1 VTKHG
6 SAGRQLA
13 NQQGGGS
20 EEWNVAECLRILFLR
35 KTTVL
40 WITGMAVLGAA
51 LITAGQPR
59 LYQARASLEI
69 QAFNDNFL
77 NLRDVFPAASLS
89 TDTGPYIQT
98 QTELLQQDAVLQAVA
113 RKLHV
118 ERRPEFQPAS
128 KSLGKLRKAIGIVA
142 VRNSR
147 IIQIVAA
154 ARDPGFAAEL
164 ANTVA
169 DTFIEQGIEGRQ
181 RAARQTYESLRPQLD
196 EARHELAPQEA
207 RAGVGS
213 GPGRR
218 RDLPTGEGDAKRRY
232 YEALLQKTN
241 DARMA
246 SVVRQTNIRLA
257 GPAEPPSRPY
267 KPNLPL
273 NLTIGALGGLVLAIG
288 YVMLREQNTSR
299 LHAPG
304 EAGSYL
310 AVPELGAIPNDG
322 AWKPTVAGLLHP
334 RSGRY
339 PIERVVLERQTSR
352 LSESFRCALASI
364 LSAAGTGDQPRI
376 LVISS
381 SRASEGKTTVVSNL
395 GIALAETGSKVL
407 LIDGDLRRPKLHQVF
422 DLANAWG
429 LSDILRE
436 RDSIDSLPLAVL
448 VKPTAVPHLS
458 LLPGGASTEQ
468 GFSLLHS
475 GRLSQLLPR
484 FREQFD
490 YVLVDAPPCLEFA
503 DARKMARCADGL
515 VLVVRAN
522 FTDRRTAQAAV
533 QRLECDGIRVTGVI
547 LNRWDSSRSDLYG
560 YPAFGD
566 LGRLGI
572 S

>member
-1 VTKHG
+1 MDTAG
-6 SAGRQLA
+6 SELSR
-13 NQQGGGS
+13 QQGGSS

-35 KTTVL
+35 KATLL
-40 WITGMAVLGAA
+40 WIMGMAVLGAA
-51 LITAGQPR
+51 LITAGQTR

-89 TDTGPYIQT
+89 TETGPYIQT
-98 QTELLQQDAVLQAVA
+98 QTELLQQDAVLEAVA

-128 KSLGKLRKAIGIVA
+128 KSLGKLRRAIGIVA

-169 DTFIEQGIEGRQ
+169 ETFIEQGIESRQ
-181 RAARQTYESLRPQLD
+181 RAARQTYESLRPQLE
-196 EARHELAPQEA
+196 EARHELTRQEA
-207 RAGVGS
+207 RAGSPSAPGPQTRFDRRGGREPPLLRGS
-213 GPGRR
+213 A
-218 RDLPTGEGDAKRRY
+218 AKDKRC
-232 YEALLQKTN
+232 
-241 DARMA
+241 ARMA

-257 GPAEPPSRPY
+257 SPAEPPSRPY

-273 NLTIGALGGLVLAIG
+273 NLTIGALGGVVLAIG

-334 RSGRY
+334 HNARH
-339 PIERVVLERQTSR
+339 PVERVVLERQTSR

-364 LSAAGTGDQPRI
+364 LSAAGTGDHPRI

-407 LIDGDLRRPKLHQVF
+407 LIDGDLRRPRLHQVF
-422 DLANAWG
+422 DQANAWG

-436 RDSIDSLPLAVL
+436 RDSIDKLPLAVL
-448 VKPTAVPHLS
+448 VKPTAIPHLS

-547 LNRWDSSRSDLYG
+547 LNRWDASRSDLYG

-566 LGRLGI
+566 LSRLGI